1 MNHTKRNQINWKFIT
16 PGPNLVSNKHIF
28 FMLCQSSPHM
38 VWTAAWGVFL
48 KSLCFSGPSI
58 IMKRSNEGFRSP
70 IATFQGCNQ
79 LFLKSLKL
87 NLIKTYSLV
96 AWTRILPKLLRFSKM
111 LIFFCTFFQVTMKT
125 SPYLVILFLKILAFT
140 SLIGCVEGQFRS
152 SNSLGVRKNN
162 YR

>member
-1 MNHTKRNQINWKFIT
+1 MKVHNTWTQSRVKQTHFFHIVSIIT
-16 PGPNLVSNKHIF
+16 SHGLNNSLRSF
-28 FMLCQSSPHM
+28 F
-38 VWTAAWGVFL
+38 

-87 NLIKTYSLV
+87 NLIKTYSLEAYTK
-96 AWTRILPKLLRFSKM
+96 AWTRILPKLG
-111 LIFFCTFFQVTMKT
+111 FFFKNANNFFLLFFQVTMKT